1 MADSRQEE
9 YDARRAIC
17 AVGQRLYALFLVAG
31 NDGNISV
38 RLGDDHIL
46 VTPSGVSKG
55 SLKPEDM
62 VVVTLEGKVLSAAAG
77 RRPSSESRMHLAI
90 YRHRPDVRAVVH
102 AHPPTATGLAV
113 AGVGLDRV
121 FLPEAV
127 IRTGP
132 IPLVP
137 YTIPGGEELPESI
150 VPYVRNHD
158 ALLLGN
164 HGVVAYAADLWEA
177 QARLETVELTARIY
191 LAAQA
196 AGNVNYLTEDQ
207 IAALAER
214 YH

>member
-1 MADSRQEE
+1 
-9 YDARRAIC
+9 
-17 AVGQRLYALFLVAG
+17 
-31 NDGNISV
+31 
-38 RLGDDHIL
+38 
-46 VTPSGVSKG
+46 
-55 SLKPEDM
+55 
-62 VVVTLEGKVLSAAAG
+62 
-77 RRPSSESRMHLAI
+77 MHLAI